1 MAMIRNTR
9 FFSLALIL
17 IGAPTLFAQEEE
29 QIVPVADEGIEENS
43 DYSVPE
49 ATPEDELVANFEL
62 FKQLMKDNVFDEA
75 DTVAKRV
82 VELALRLKGP
92 QSSEFA
98 KALTNLAIVQ
108 FQTEQYTAAQ
118 QNFESAIEIIEDNE
132 DRLNVQLVNPLKGLG
147 AAQLESGRPDLASR
161 TFQRAVHVTHV
172 NEGPHNLDQIDLLES
187 IAETHIR
194 MGDLESA
201 RDAQDMIYS
210 INVRKYALDT
220 PELVPSLMRR
230 ARWQHKAGFIS
241 DERVS
246 YRRAIRIIEKN
257 SGRDSLDLVE
267 PLIMLGRSFFYLD
280 MSGQAQFSDSSMSS
294 GEIYFRRAARI
305 AEEHPDTNWQ
315 VVVQAQLALGDY
327 YMYSNNSQRGRQ
339 VYVDTWNLLS
349 EQEDGLNVRRVQ
361 LEQVVPLK
369 QNKLPMYISSDEKT
383 EAGDEKDNALLQG
396 SVSMSYTVS
405 TRGQATDLKM
415 IEAKPP
421 EFERMISI
429 VQREVRRRIYRPRM
443 EDGKVVESPD
453 LILVHKYFYRQS
465 DLDAAQAALEADRD

>member
-1 MAMIRNTR
+1 
-9 FFSLALIL
+9 
-17 IGAPTLFAQEEE
+17 
-29 QIVPVADEGIEENS
+29 
-43 DYSVPE
+43 
-49 ATPEDELVANFEL
+49 
-62 FKQLMKDNVFDEA
+62 
-75 DTVAKRV
+75 
-82 VELALRLKGP
+82 
-92 QSSEFA
+92 
-98 KALTNLAIVQ
+98 
-108 FQTEQYTAAQ
+108 
-118 QNFESAIEIIEDNE
+118 
-132 DRLNVQLVNPLKGLG
+132 
-147 AAQLESGRPDLASR
+147 
-161 TFQRAVHVTHV
+161 
-172 NEGPHNLDQIDLLES
+172 
-187 IAETHIR
+187 

-383 EAGDEKDNALLQG
+383 EAGDEKDNTLLQG

>member
-187 IAETHIR
+187 IA
-194 MGDLESA
+194 
-201 RDAQDMIYS
+201 
-210 INVRKYALDT
+210 
-220 PELVPSLMRR
+220 
-230 ARWQHKAGFIS
+230 
-241 DERVS
+241 
-246 YRRAIRIIEKN
+246 
-257 SGRDSLDLVE
+257 
-267 PLIMLGRSFFYLD
+267 
-280 MSGQAQFSDSSMSS
+280 
-294 GEIYFRRAARI
+294 
-305 AEEHPDTNWQ
+305 
-315 VVVQAQLALGDY
+315 
-327 YMYSNNSQRGRQ
+327 
-339 VYVDTWNLLS
+339 
-349 EQEDGLNVRRVQ
+349 
-361 LEQVVPLK
+361 
-369 QNKLPMYISSDEKT
+369 
-383 EAGDEKDNALLQG
+383 
-396 SVSMSYTVS
+396 
-405 TRGQATDLKM
+405 
-415 IEAKPP
+415 
-421 EFERMISI
+421 
-429 VQREVRRRIYRPRM
+429 
-443 EDGKVVESPD
+443 
-453 LILVHKYFYRQS
+453 
-465 DLDAAQAALEADRD
+465 